1 MKVPLNHMLKKAF
14 NILDEY
20 FEPAII
26 VTFIAGLFIFIF
38 LEIILR
44 PFNISI
50 AWSGEAA
57 RYLFVWVIY
66 LGISYA
72 IRDGRHIRVLA
83 LVKLFPLKVRQSLNL
98 LSGLIFFSYQGIV
111 FFYAIKITEKSYRLG
126 QLAPAMEIPLAFLYA
141 CLVVSSAL
149 SLIRLFVTIKSDFVS
164 LCDNTTAHSVT
175 KEI

>member
-1 MKVPLNHMLKKAF
+1 MPLQAMLKKTYS
-14 NILDEY
+14 ILDRY
-20 FEPAII
+20 FEPTII
-26 VTFIAGLFIFIF
+26 VIFTTGLFAFIF
-38 LEIILR
+38 LEIVLR

-83 LVKLFPLKVRQSLNL
+83 LVKLFPLKIQQALNL
-98 LSGLIFFSYQGIV
+98 LSNLVFLSYQGIV
-111 FFYAIKITEKSYRLG
+111 LFYAIKITEKSYRLG
-126 QLAPAMEIPLAFLYA
+126 QLAPAMEIPLAFLYG
-141 CLVVSSAL
+141 CLVVSAAL
-149 SLIRLFVTIKSDFVS
+149 SLVRLVKAVKFDVS
-164 LCDNTTAHSVT
+164 NLCDRAVNSSIT

>member
-1 MKVPLNHMLKKAF
+1 MLKKTF
-14 NILDEY
+14 SILDKY
-20 FEPAII
+20 FEPTII
-26 VTFIAGLFIFIF
+26 VAFTTGLFVFIF

-66 LGISYA
+66 LGISYS

-83 LVKLFPLKVRQSLNL
+83 LVKLFPLKVQQSLSL
-98 LSGLIFFSYQGIV
+98 LSNFIFLGYQGIV
-111 FFYAIKITEKSYRLG
+111 LFYAVKITEKSYRLG
-126 QLAPAMEIPLAFLYA
+126 QVAPAMEIPLACLYA
-141 CLVVSSAL
+141 CLVVSAAI
-149 SLIRLFVTIKSDFVS
+149 SLIRLFITIKSDFIC
-164 LCDNTTAHSVT
+164 LCNNTETHSVT